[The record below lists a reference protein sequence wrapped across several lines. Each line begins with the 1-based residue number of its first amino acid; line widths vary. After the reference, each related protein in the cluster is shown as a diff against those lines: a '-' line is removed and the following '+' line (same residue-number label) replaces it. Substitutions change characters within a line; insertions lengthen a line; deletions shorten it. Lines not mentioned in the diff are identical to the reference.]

1 MWKVL
6 EPNIKPGQVNLN
18 VNMVKI
24 SSTVTIRTPILSITK
39 SNIFKKITFNY
50 IYMAPIMKIGALFD
64 KFIQGEF
71 PNRLCWLTR

>member
-6 EPNIKPGQVNLN
+6 EPDIKPGQVNLT

-24 SSTVTIRTPILSITK
+24 PPTVIIRTPVLTITK
-39 SNIFKKITFNY
+39 SNICEKITFNY
-50 IYMAPIMKIGALFD
+50 VYMAPIMKIGALFD